1 MGEMLLRMSVATIF
15 YVLVTVTVWR
25 FTSRRNL
32 RTGGKIL
39 LGLIFGGC
47 SVLSTHFG
55 VNYDNMVLN
64 VRDLGPLA
72 AGLFFHPLSGIIAG
86 VIGGVE
92 RYLASVLWN
101 IGNYTRIACSVSTV
115 MAGLLAALLNRYIFH
130 GKTPRAQN
138 SFLMGAVVEVFHMYA
153 VFLTHRNDVTTAYAV
168 VRTCALPMIL
178 FTGFGLAVCSM
189 IINAL
194 SGKRPL
200 TLRRQPPEK
209 KELSYQFQFWLLL
222 ATSVVFLI
230 NFAISYSLTT
240 QTAME
245 EARYKLQD
253 WTGDIRKNLAASTK
267 SLTGL
272 GTFMRDRISM
282 DTQLVA
288 QGVELAGGVHQATPE
303 LLEKYRIMTNATGIY
318 TMDSDGKMITGTG
331 DPWSDLLNEETP
343 DDPLSRLRS
352 GEVTADVMLDKSSDS
367 WYNGVVACGDGYV
380 RLAFDYYQ
388 QIENFRFTQLQ
399 GLFTNYELTDEADY
413 YLLTLYYPDPENP
426 SDYTALLV
434 ASSLSETENFNK
446 LTKDQQQ
453 QLEEHLGGDV
463 FFSDLF
469 GYPALCL
476 ASRIEENQITLVMY
490 DTNEAF
496 SSRDAQV
503 YENAFSDLL
512 VFAAIFIMVS
522 ILMESM
528 VDSPLHS
535 VNASLNRIISGQLD
549 ETLSVNTSIEFDNLS
564 KDINLTVDALKK
576 YISAAEKRMEQEL
589 LMAKT
594 IQAAVLPRAFDIP
607 RDEVR
612 LFALMDPAKEVGGDF
627 YDFFFVSKSR
637 LALVIADV
645 SGKGIPAALFMMRA
659 KTAIRN
665 LAESGNSPAEIF
677 SQANH
682 ILCEGNDAE
691 MFVTAWIGILDLE
704 TGDLVCANAGH
715 EYPAILRAGGDYELL
730 KDKHSLALAAMDGIP
745 MKEYSLRLNP
755 GDSIFVYTDG
765 VPEAINEK
773 VEQYGTDRLLEE
785 LNLHKDKP
793 PKILLPLVRE
803 NLRRFVGTADQFD
816 DITMLGLSFLRRTD
830 DVL

>member
-1 MGEMLLRMSVATIF
+1 MLDLLLRMSGATLF
-15 YVLVTVTVWR
+15 YVLVAVTAWR
-25 FTSRRNL
+25 FTSRRKL
-32 RTGGKIL
+32 RLGGKIL
-39 LGLIFGGC
+39 LGLLFGGC

-72 AGLFFHPLSGIIAG
+72 AALFFDPLSGIIAG

-115 MAGLLAALLNRYIFH
+115 LAGLLAALLNRYIFR
-130 GKTPRAQN
+130 GKTPRALN

-153 VFLTHRNDVTTAYAV
+153 VFLTHRDDVTTAYTV
-168 VRTCALPMIL
+168 VRTCALPMIV
-178 FTGFGLAVCSM
+178 FTGLGLAVCSM

-200 TLRRQPPEK
+200 NFRRQAPEQ
-209 KELSYQFQFWLLL
+209 KELSYQFQYWMLV
-222 ATSVVFLI
+222 ATSIVFLI
-230 NFAISYSLTT
+230 NFAISYSLST

-245 EARYKLQD
+245 EARYKLNE
-253 WTGDIRKNLAASTK
+253 WTEDIKKNINASAK
-267 SLTGL
+267 SLSGL
-272 GTFMRDRISM
+272 SDFMKDRIST
-282 DTQLVA
+282 DAKLVS
-288 QGVELAGGVHQATPE
+288 QGIQIAGGVHQVSPE
-303 LLEKYRIMTNATGIY
+303 LLDKYRILTSSTGLY
-318 TMDSDGKMITGTG
+318 TMDSDGKMIAGSG
-331 DPWSDLLNEETP
+331 DPWSNLKNPESP
-343 DDPLSRLRS
+343 DDPLGRLRS
-352 GEVTADVMLDKSSDS
+352 GGLTADVMLDDSSES
-367 WYNGVVACGDGYV
+367 WYNAVVPCGDGYV
-380 RLAFDYYQ
+380 RLAFDFYQ

-399 GLFTNYELTDEADY
+399 GVFTNYELTDEADF
-413 YLLTLYYPDPENP
+413 YLFTRYQLDPANP
-426 SDYTALLV
+426 SDYDTYLL
-434 ASSLSETENFNK
+434 ASSMADPVTFNLTEA
-446 LTKDQQQ
+446 QEE
-453 QLEEHLGGDV
+453 QLLKHVGEPV
-463 FFSDLF
+463 FSSDLF
-469 GYPALCL
+469 GYPALCRF
-476 ASRIEENQITLVMY
+476 SRINDLQYTLVLF
-490 DTNEAF
+490 DAEEAF

-512 VFAAIFIMVS
+512 VFAAIFIMVT

-528 VDSPLHS
+528 VNAPLHS
-535 VNASLNRIISGQLD
+535 INASLNRIISGDLD
-549 ETLSVNTSIEFDNLS
+549 ETLSVNTSIEFDHLS
-564 KDINLTVDALKK
+564 KDINQTVSTLKT
-576 YISAAEKRMEQEL
+576 YIGAAEQRMAQEL

-594 IQAAVLPRAFDIP
+594 IQAAALPRAFDIP

-612 LFALMDPAKEVGGDF
+612 LYALMDPAKEVGGDF
-627 YDFFFVSKSR
+627 YDFFFVGPNR

-645 SGKGIPAALFMMRA
+645 SGKGIPAALFMMRS

-665 LAESGNSPAEIF
+665 LAENGKSPAEIF

-682 ILCEGNDAE
+682 LLCDGNDAE
-691 MFVTAWIGILDLE
+691 MFVTAWIGILDLK
-704 TGDLVCANAGH
+704 TGDMVCANAGH

-755 GDSIFVYTDG
+755 GDSLFVYTDG
-765 VPEAINEK
+765 VPEAINEA

-803 NLRRFVGTADQFD
+803 NLRRFVGKADQFD
-816 DITMLGLSFLRRTD
+816 DITMLGVSFLGHTENP
-830 DVL
+830 L